1 MIKIIKP
8 GKKEFTAI
16 CGKCG
21 CEFTYELSD
30 LICSSSVPC
39 PECHEEYY
47 HPYQGQIIFHNYSD
61 TTLSSVPKTDP
72 YTGDYEETTG
82 TIHGHQISLCND

>member
-8 GKKEFTAI
+8 GKKEFIAI

-30 LICSSSVPC
+30 LSLNNYVPC
-39 PECHEEYY
+39 PECHDGYL
-47 HPYQGQIIFHNYSD
+47 HPYQGQVFNDYSN
-61 TTLSSVPKTDP
+61 TILSSVPKTDP
-72 YTGDYEETTG
+72 YTSNYEETTG

>member
-16 CGKCG
+16 CDKCG

-30 LICSSSVPC
+30 LSLNNYVPC
-39 PECHEEYY
+39 PECHYGY
-47 HPYQGQIIFHNYSD
+47 LHLFQGQILNNYSD
-61 TTLSSVPKTDP
+61 TTLSSVPKADP
-72 YTGDYEETTG
+72 YTSNYEETIG
-82 TIHGHQISLCND
+82 TIHGHQVSLCND